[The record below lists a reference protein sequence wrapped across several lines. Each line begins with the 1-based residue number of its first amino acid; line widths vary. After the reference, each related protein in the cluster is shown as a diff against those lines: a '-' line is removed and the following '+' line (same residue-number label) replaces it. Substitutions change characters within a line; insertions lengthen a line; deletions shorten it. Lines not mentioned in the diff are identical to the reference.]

1 MVEPGQLSVN
11 DRVLL
16 HLSRFA
22 TDMPPEEYPSDSTQA
37 GIAHAVGISRTHVPR
52 AVKAL
57 MKEGFAEELTTR
69 VKGHERRMSV
79 YAITPEG
86 LRRSEA
92 IWKEVLAAPF
102 SVMREGA
109 ATNMTGAQIEA
120 LMGRKKAVAA
130 ISQMR
135 DGVVEMEGKRRSPI
149 RVMDEAP
156 DVREFYDRDAEL
168 KAMEQFMESAAKA
181 LVVLGNR
188 GYGTSALCRKFL
200 DDQEESD
207 VLWISMG
214 GSPDVKSIQQ
224 ALVDF
229 GKGFSKEAASLR
241 GVLGLA
247 DAIIVFDDY
256 FEVSE
261 EVVEFLS
268 GLMENEGEAKLI
280 ITARQETPAYN
291 WFYRKE
297 QVDSGRVRE
306 LRVKGLDE
314 VSAMKLLGNPNLE
327 KDALKRIM
335 MLTRG
340 QPLVLRLLRDG
351 DQSGLRKNT
360 VFTAEEIGY
369 LVFLKDKT
377 A

>member
-1 MVEPGQLSVN
+1 VVGFGDDPDSGYSVTGK
-11 DRVLL
+11 
-16 HLSRFA
+16 A
-22 TDMPPEEYPSDSTQA
+22 
-37 GIAHAVGISRTHVPR
+37 AVFV
-52 AVKAL
+52 
-57 MKEGFAEELTTR
+57 
-69 VKGHERRMSV
+69 
-79 YAITPEG
+79 
-86 LRRSEA
+86 
-92 IWKEVLAAPF
+92 
-102 SVMREGA
+102 
-109 ATNMTGAQIEA
+109 
-120 LMGRKKAVAA
+120 GRKKAVAA
-130 ISQMR
+130 VSQMR

-149 RVMDEAP
+149 RVLDEAP
-156 DVREFYDRDAEL
+156 DVRGFYDRDAEL
-168 KAMEQFMESAAKA
+168 KAMEQFMESDAKA

-214 GSPDVKSIQQ
+214 GSRGVKSIEQ

-229 GKGFSKEAASLR
+229 GKGISKDASTLR
-241 GVLGLA
+241 DVLDLE

-268 GLMENEGEAKLI
+268 GLMGDEGEAKLI

-297 QVDSGRVRE
+297 HVDSGRVRE

-335 MLTRG
+335 MITRG

-351 DQSGLRKNT
+351 DQGGLRKNT

-369 LVFLKDKT
+369 LTFLKDKT
-377 A
+377 G

>member
-1 MVEPGQLSVN
+1 MVEPGQMNVN

-22 TDMPPEEYPSDSTQA
+22 TDMPPEEYPSETTQA

-57 MKEGFAEELTTR
+57 VREGAAEELTAR

-86 LRRSEA
+86 LRRAESLWRESL
-92 IWKEVLAAPF
+92 ERPY

-109 ATNMTGAQIEA
+109 VTSMTGAQIED
-120 LMGRKKAVAA
+120 LIGRKRAIAAV
-130 ISQMR
+130 SQMR
-135 DGVVEMEGKRRSPI
+135 DGVVEMEGSRRAPV
-149 RVMDEAP
+149 RDLRDAP
-156 DVREFYDRDAEL
+156 DVSEFYDRDAEL
-168 KAMEQFMESAAKA
+168 KAMEQFMESDSRV
-181 LVVLGNR
+181 LVVLGNK

-207 VLWISMG
+207 ALWVNLG
-214 GSPDVKSIQQ
+214 QSPTAKAVEETLIR
-224 ALVDF
+224 F
-229 GKGFSKEAASLR
+229 GKQVSKPASSLHD
-241 GVLGLA
+241 VLALG

-256 FEVSE
+256 FNVGD
-261 EVVEFLS
+261 EVVEFFA
-268 GLMENEGEAKLI
+268 GLVESVGEAKI
-280 ITARQETPAYN
+280 VITARQETPAYN
-291 WFYRKE
+291 WFYQKA
-297 QVDSGRVRE
+297 QVDAGVVRE
-306 LRVKGLDE
+306 LRVKGLDDT
-314 VSAMKLLGNPNLE
+314 SAMKLLGNPMLG

-340 QPLVLRLLRDG
+340 QPMVLKLIRDG
-351 DQSGLRKNT
+351 DQKGLRKDT

-369 LVFLKDKT
+369 LMFLKDKT
-377 A
+377 D